1 MGFGLPAAIG
11 AKLFQAEQK
20 QEQTELCQVLAVC
33 GDGSFMMNI
42 QELATLKRYNV
53 PVKIIV
59 MDNQRLG
66 MVKQWQELFNE
77 ERYSET
83 DLSDNPDFGAV
94 AKAFGIAASQLDHAQ
109 DIPEKIDW
117 FLNYLGPCLLHVKLS
132 AEQNVWPIV
141 PPNTANHHMMEKTNG
156 H

>member
-1 MGFGLPAAIG
+1 MNFNKWIVG
-11 AKLFQAEQK
+11 KLFQAEQK

-141 PPNTANHHMMEKTNG
+141 PPNTANHHMMEKTNA